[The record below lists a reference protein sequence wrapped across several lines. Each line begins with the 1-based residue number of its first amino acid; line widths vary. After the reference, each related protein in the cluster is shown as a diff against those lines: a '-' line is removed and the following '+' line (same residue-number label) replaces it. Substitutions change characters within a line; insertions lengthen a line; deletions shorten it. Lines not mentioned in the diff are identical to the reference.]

1 MNGNFCVIQE
11 TIRLC
16 KFLKFDLINISTMS
30 FRQNVVF
37 QNGNHLFH
45 CCLGDTALLG
55 TFQELVMDEENQH
68 EMR

>member
-1 MNGNFCVIQE
+1 M
-11 TIRLC
+11 
-16 KFLKFDLINISTMS
+16 
-30 FRQNVVF
+30 VF

>member
-1 MNGNFCVIQE
+1 MIQE

-16 KFLKFDLINISTMS
+16 KFLKFDLINISTMGDVMGHLK
-30 FRQNVVF
+30 QNVVF

-45 CCLGDTALLG
+45 CYLGDTALLG